1 MGNPSIRQLEKHI
14 RRMALDS
21 VNVAITSH
29 AASRMKQR
37 QINRPMVFEVLQKGV
52 MDREPEPDI
61 KHSGLNCRMVR
72 YVAGVHVAVVV
83 NIDYPAPDLVV
94 VTVIDITKE

>member
-1 MGNPSIRQLEKHI
+1 MGSPSTRQLEKYI

-21 VNVAITSH
+21 FNVAITNH

-37 QINRPMVFEVLQKGV
+37 RINRPMVFEVLQKGV
-52 MDREPEPDI
+52 LLTVPEPDI
-61 KHSGLNCRMVR
+61 KHGGLNCRMVR
-72 YVAGVHVAVVV
+72 YVAGMNVAVVV
-83 NIDYPAPDLVV
+83 NVEYPEPDLIV